1 MKYKI
6 KGIEIY
12 LEEEYDPVYDD
23 WSFQTYE
30 RPFEKIIKKYQIKE
44 YLNDEYFIV
53 QKIKRVFP
61 KRDTTEE

>member
-12 LEEEYDPVYDD
+12 LEEEYDQY
-23 WSFQTYE
+23 WSFQAYE
-30 RPFEKIIKKYQIKE
+30 RPFELIVQKKEIKKY
-44 YLNDEYFIV
+44 LSDEYFIV
-53 QKIKRVFP
+53 QKIERVFP